1 MKTLN
6 IGLIGC
12 GVMGRS
18 LANSLVKVDSARL
31 AVVCDPVRDAAK
43 SASKEYGVPLSTE
56 VDQVLGRKRLDG
68 VIVAPPPFKHKE
80 VCNAA
85 AKAGKHVFVEKPLAA
100 NVKDCNSIIRAAKR
114 AKVKLMVGQVCR
126 YHGVHRRVR
135 DMVKDGA
142 IGDPI
147 YMHVHRI
154 GGGFGG
160 IWAKSWRNSRKM
172 SGGTLM
178 EVNAH
183 EIDFMRFVC
192 GDVAKVYAAGGNFV
206 NPQCDYPDVA
216 SLTLHFE
223 SGAVGHMHS
232 SSASAIGGY
241 GGRVDGT
248 EGSLDFPQFWGA
260 EGGIHYK
267 RQGEDAKVIPFA
279 EIKVKE
285 PVQAELEAWLSA
297 IRNDEEPEIPG
308 TEGRANVQVAEAA
321 YESIETGKVIEL

>member
-1 MKTLN
+1 MKTLK

-18 LANSLVKVDSARL
+18 LAKSLLNIDCAKL
-31 AVVCDPVRDAAK
+31 AVVCDPFSEAARAAAK
-43 SASKEYGVPLSTE
+43 EFGVPSSTE
-56 VDQVLGRKRLDG
+56 VNTVLGRKRLDG
-68 VIVAPPPFKHKE
+68 VIVATPPFKHKE

-100 NVKDCNSIIRAAKR
+100 TVKDCNSIIRAAKQ
-114 AKVKLMVGQVCR
+114 AKIKLMVGQVCR

-135 DMVKDGA
+135 DMVKEGA

-192 GDVAKVYAAGGNFV
+192 GEVVKVYAAGGNFV
-206 NPQCDYPDVA
+206 SPETDYPDVA

-223 SGAVGHMHS
+223 GGAIGHLHS
-232 SSASAIGGY
+232 SSASAIGGF

-248 EGSLDFPQFWGA
+248 KGSLHFPQFWGA
-260 EGGIHYK
+260 EGGIHHK
-267 RQGEDAKVIPFA
+267 RHGEETNFIPA
-279 EIKVKE
+279 SDIKVLE
-285 PVQAELEAWLSA
+285 PVQAELEAWLNA
-297 IRNDEEPEIPG
+297 ILNDEEPEIPG
-308 TEGRANVQVAEAA
+308 AEGRANVHVAEAA
-321 YESIETGKVIEL
+321 YESIETGRVIEL